1 MKAKS
6 NLIGA
11 LVLLLTTLGVIV
23 WLILALL
30 GDIPF
35 SKDSLWFLCPIAYGG
50 WMLMDNDE
58 DVIKQHLKLFNAI
71 ISVFKKKA

>member
-1 MKAKS
+1 MRNKS
-6 NLIGA
+6 TFVGILI
-11 LVLLLTTLGVIV
+11 LLLSTLGVIV

-35 SKDSLWFLCPIAYGG
+35 SKDALWFLCPIAYGG